1 MANLALE
8 TSKPSL
14 TNMSVKPS
22 IIAGILIILVM
33 LGGFG
38 AWATMAN
45 LSGAILA
52 SGVVTLD
59 SKRKTVQHLEGGIVA
74 EILVSEG
81 EKVDRGQLL
90 VKLDDTRAAANLANI
105 EAQIDV
111 FLARLARL
119 RSEQNLAMEISFNH
133 IFKARRYEPV
143 VVEMIEGQTALF
155 KARRESLEGEITLQT
170 QKKVQFLEQIQGLE
184 AQIAAS
190 KKIEAISAEELITTR
205 KLYDNGNLTL
215 QPVLDLEK
223 SLAHLKGQIG
233 EYQANIASA
242 RAGIAESDLR
252 VLQLR
257 IDFREAVESELLDV
271 QAKIFELREQRI
283 MANYEHN
290 RVEIRAPKGGKIMD
304 LGIHT
309 IGGVLSPGQAILD
322 IVPEEDELI
331 VEARL
336 QTQDI
341 DKISMN
347 QTAVVRMSAF
357 SSRTTPELNGLVSG
371 VSADSFIDETNGMSF
386 YKLRIRIPQ
395 DEMEKLNEL
404 VLMPGMPAE
413 VFVQTEARTMVS
425 YLMKPLSDSA
435 LRAFRED

>member
-170 QKKVQFLEQIQGLE
+170 QKKVQYLEQIQGLE

-190 KKIEAISAEELITTR
+190 KKIEAISVEELVTTR

>member
-170 QKKVQFLEQIQGLE
+170 QKKVQYLEQIQGLE

-190 KKIEAISAEELITTR
+190 KKIEAISAEELVTTR